1 MHIGG
6 DFIVLECSGLQTISG
21 FDKLQSVD
29 GPTGVQLVHNPNV
42 ASISGF
48 GALEDVAG
56 SLAIATMPSLTAVP
70 ALPLLREVDA
80 LARRGAGLR
89 PGVDRRP
96 RVAGAPRREHPE
108 PRRPLREPKNHRRRA
123 RLRAARGPRV
133 DKRLRAARARVRGLR
148 EHRDPRRRRH
158 HRKPLPAPRDDH
170 GRRLRRGGDRF
181 ADGRADPVRRLGVVA
196 QEERPVQGL
205 RLGRQAPAGAVR
217 GPRRG
222 EVPLGLRVRRDV
234 PPVRRRIRPL
244 RRRPV
249 VLPLRRRVARKRRGG
264 RSFSRSAAGPLLFAG
279 ATSLRV
285 PLAGTT
291 ASGSATRAPPS
302 AARCRTTT
310 ARSCRTRAPTRAARA
325 RRPRRR
331 PSAATAPTA
340 SRSPT

>member
-1 MHIGG
+1 
-6 DFIVLECSGLQTISG
+6 
-21 FDKLQSVD
+21 
-29 GPTGVQLVHNPNV
+29 
-42 ASISGF
+42 
-48 GALEDVAG
+48 
-56 SLAIATMPSLTAVP
+56 MPSLTTVP

-108 PRRPLREPKNHRRRA
+108 PRRLLREPEDRRRRA
-123 RLRAARGPRV
+123 HLRAARGPRV
-133 DKRLRAARARVRGLR
+133 HQRLHAAGARVRGLR
-148 EHRDPRRRRH
+148 EHRDPRRRRR
-158 HRKPLPAPRDDH
+158 HRRPLPAPRDDH

-181 ADGRADPVRRLGVVA
+181 ADGRADRVRRLGVVA
-196 QEERPVQGL
+196 QEEQPVQGL
-205 RLGRQAPAGAVR
+205 HLGRQAPAGAVR

-264 RSFSRSAAGPLLFAG
+264 G
-279 ATSLRV
+279 ATSPRGELRV

>member
-1 MHIGG
+1 
-6 DFIVLECSGLQTISG
+6 
-21 FDKLQSVD
+21 
-29 GPTGVQLVHNPNV
+29 
-42 ASISGF
+42 
-48 GALEDVAG
+48 
-56 SLAIATMPSLTAVP
+56 MPSLTTVP

-80 LARRGAGLR
+80 LAHRGAGLR
-89 PGVDRRP
+89 PRVDRRP

-133 DKRLRAARARVRGLR
+133 YQRLRAAGARVRGLR
-148 EHRDPRRRRH
+148 EHRDPRRRRR
-158 HRKPLPAPRDDH
+158 HRRPLPAPRDDH
-170 GRRLRRGGDRF
+170 GRRLRGGGDRF
-181 ADGRADPVRRLGVVA
+181 ADGRADRVRRLGVVA
-196 QEERPVQGL
+196 QEEQPIQGL

-264 RSFSRSAAGPLLFAG
+264 GRRRRGG
-279 ATSLRV
+279 ELRV

-291 ASGSATRAPPS
+291 ASGSATRAPRS